1 MPISI
6 PVGAN
11 DEMCNKVVKIEIDRE
26 GSALVLHLELVPD
39 RDGFLRIPVE
49 EKELARLRISD

>member
-6 PVGAN
+6 PVGSN
-11 DEMCNKVVKIEIDRE
+11 DELCNRVVKIEIDRE
-26 GSALVLHLELVPD
+26 GSALVLHLEPVHG